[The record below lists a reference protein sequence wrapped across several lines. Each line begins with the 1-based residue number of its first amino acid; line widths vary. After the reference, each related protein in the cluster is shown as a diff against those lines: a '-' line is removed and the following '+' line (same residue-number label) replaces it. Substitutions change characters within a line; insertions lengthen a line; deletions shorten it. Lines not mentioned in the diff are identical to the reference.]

1 MFTRR
6 SAASPY
12 LCPCQRVASH
22 LILLM
27 RLLGD
32 VLFRAPQLKTLNF
45 DLLLALSIKLESL
58 QPLLITMAI
67 TSEHSQQVHPFKPLL
82 IVRQ

>member
-1 MFTRR
+1 V
-6 SAASPY
+6 SY
-12 LCPCQRVASH
+12 LIR
-22 LILLM
+22 LM
-27 RLLGD
+27 RLHDD
-32 VLFRAPQLKTLNF
+32 VLARAPQSRTLNF